1 MRKAAALAVS
11 AALFLAASACGGA
24 PGVRDAGAQ
33 GSRAP
38 VAVHV
43 TSASA
48 GTPVSFEVVES
59 RGVQRSP
66 AGAGGASRT
75 PADFTV
81 AGRDAVFSSTFRAA
95 PNGPSLQVD
104 VVVRERGKPV
114 KLTAQGRVITVRR
127 AAPGEDVSIVSGG
140 YPTGG

>member
-11 AALFLAASACGGA
+11 VALFLGGAACGGA

-33 GSRAP
+33 GSQAP

-43 TSASA
+43 TSARA
-48 GTPVSFEVVES
+48 GVPANFEVVES
-59 RGVQRSP
+59 RGVQRS
-66 AGAGGASRT
+66 AAEGAASRT

-81 AGRDAVFSSTFRAA
+81 AGRNAVFSSTFRAA
-95 PNGPSLQVD
+95 SNGPPLQVD

-114 KLTAQGRVITVRR
+114 KLTAQGRVVTVRR
-127 AAPGEDVSIVSGG
+127 AAPGEQVSIVSGG